1 MIVNKYIKPTFC
13 GVAIA
18 IMCLV
23 AVTAMARLGET
34 DGEIS
39 KRYGALQKR
48 IEDGTNK
55 WKGAYLFKDYKIMVS
70 FETNRSV
77 TEMLA
82 PLKYRKFEPAEVSA
96 LRDAIGGAGTWTE
109 RYNANQSEKR
119 WINASN
125 GAVAILNAPSQGEQ
139 TLIVAPMSVL
149 LRAGEDA
156 FKNATNR
163 VEGF

>member
-1 MIVNKYIKPTFC
+1 
-13 GVAIA
+13 
-18 IMCLV
+18 MCLV
-23 AVTAMARLGET
+23 AITAVARLGET
-34 DGEIS
+34 DAEIS

-82 PLKYRKFEPAEVSA
+82 PLNNRKFEPAEVTA
-96 LRDAIGGAGTWTE
+96 LRDAIGGAGAWTE
-109 RYNANQSEKR
+109 RYSANLSEKR
-119 WINASN
+119 WINPSN
-125 GAVAILNAPSQGEQ
+125 GVVAVLNTPSQGRQ
-139 TLIVAPMSVL
+139 TLMVAPMSVL
-149 LRAGEDA
+149 LEVGKDA
-156 FKNATNR
+156 IKNETNR